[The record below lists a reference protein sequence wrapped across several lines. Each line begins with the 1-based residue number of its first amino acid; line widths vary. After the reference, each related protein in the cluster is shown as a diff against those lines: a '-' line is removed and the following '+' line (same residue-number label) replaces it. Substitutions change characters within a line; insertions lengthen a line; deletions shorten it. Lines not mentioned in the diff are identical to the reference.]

1 MMSKMPG
8 RKNWKL
14 KLRNNNLESQLASE
28 AGDTPNYTLVTTA
41 YEAGKNDVTT
51 RRWRLR
57 SYVVYL
63 TSSTILYLQ
72 NATLD
77 NCKSSN
83 QKNSIHESLK
93 RP

>member
-1 MMSKMPG
+1 
-8 RKNWKL
+8 L

-57 SYVVYL
+57 SYV
-63 TSSTILYLQ
+63 
-72 NATLD
+72 
-77 NCKSSN
+77 
-83 QKNSIHESLK
+83 
-93 RP
+93 